1 MTTYFFQ
8 GIAFENVIF
17 KIVTHNVL
25 KIQHMCMIEMQ
36 STHEY
41 GNYKEWQVFT
51 VVVIDKT
58 NFPFTNHTFGL
69 FPFGK
74 LFNLAY

>member
-1 MTTYFFQ
+1 
-8 GIAFENVIF
+8 
-17 KIVTHNVL
+17 
-25 KIQHMCMIEMQ
+25 MIEIQ
-36 STHEY
+36 SIHEY